1 MLLYSLFVRVVSIKS
16 KLDHEKDVNIFY
28 SNLDNLNVTK
38 VADTFIII
46 TFVDTFAIQTKLTMA
61 QPTPVYFG
69 VSTGNKVKSI
79 NAELTYSLWTL

>member
-1 MLLYSLFVRVVSIKS
+1 MLFYSLFVRVVSIKS

-38 VADTFIII
+38 VADTIII

-79 NAELTYSLWTL
+79 NAELTYSL